1 MFRSL
6 SLSII
11 FHVGIFAI
19 TFFTLPFIVKKPI
32 DVPPIISI
40 DLIQISEKTA
50 LPFAPKAKEIID
62 KIKEEKEKERVVTK
76 QAPPKIVKK
85 EKQDAVPM
93 PDQIKK
99 KKPKQTDKQ
108 NPEEIKDEIRQSSE
122 FEKKELFDP
131 NKIAALIDKSK
142 EESATINKKESL
154 EITQDQ
160 DSTVSLDKGL
170 SITQEDAI
178 KAQIFKCWNI
188 PLGLPYN
195 EDLTVRI
202 RLKLNKD
209 GSILSSEV
217 LDHVRM
223 NKPGQG
229 FYKVLAESA
238 LRAVRLCNPL
248 KMPAT
253 GHDKW
258 KDLQLNFDAKEML
271 KG

>member
-1 MFRSL
+1 MYRSL
-6 SLSII
+6 SLSIV
-11 FHVGIFAI
+11 FHIGIFAI
-19 TFFTLPFIVKKPI
+19 TFFTLPFIAKKPI
-32 DVPPIISI
+32 DVPPVISI

-50 LPFAPKAKEIID
+50 LPFAPKAKEIIE
-62 KIKEEKEKERVVTK
+62 KIKDEKEKERVVTK

-93 PDQIKK
+93 PDQVKK
-99 KKPKQTDKQ
+99 KKPETTDKQ
-108 NPEEIKDEIRQSSE
+108 NPEEVKEEIRQSSE

-131 NKIAALIDKSK
+131 NKIAALIDKAK
-142 EESATINKKESL
+142 EDTADIQQRESL

-160 DSTVSLDKGL
+160 DPTVTLDKGL
-170 SITQEDAI
+170 TITQEDAV

-188 PLGLPYN
+188 PLGLPYE
-195 EDLTVRI
+195 EDLTVRV

-209 GSILSSEV
+209 GSILSSEI

-223 NKPGQG
+223 NRPGQG

>member
-1 MFRSL
+1 MFKSL
-6 SLSII
+6 SLSIL
-11 FHVGIFAI
+11 FHMSIFAI
-19 TFFTLPFIVKKPI
+19 TFFTLPFVMKKPI
-32 DVPPIISI
+32 DVPPIISV

-50 LPFAPKAKEIID
+50 LPFAPKAREIIE
-62 KIKEEKEKERVVTK
+62 KIKEEKQRIVTK
-76 QAPPKIVKK
+76 QAPPKIIKK
-85 EKQDAVPM
+85 EKQAAIPM
-93 PDQIKK
+93 PDQLKK
-99 KKPKQTDKQ
+99 KKPKETDKQ
-108 NPEEIKDEIRQSSE
+108 NPEEVKDEIRQSSE

-142 EESATINKKESL
+142 EETAEVQKKKSL
-154 EITQDQ
+154 EITQDE
-160 DSTVSLDKGL
+160 DSSVSLDKGL

-209 GSILSSEV
+209 GSILNSEI

-223 NKPGQG
+223 NRPGQS

-248 KMPAT
+248 KMPST

-258 KDLQLNFDAKEML
+258 KELQLNFDAKEML

>member
-1 MFRSL
+1 MYKSV
-6 SLSII
+6 SLSIL
-11 FHVGIFAI
+11 FHSIMIILTALS
-19 TFFTLPFIVKKPI
+19 LPFMTKKTI
-32 DVPPIISI
+32 MAPPVIAV
-40 DLIQISEKTA
+40 DLIQISEKTQ
-50 LPFAPKAKEIID
+50 LPFAPKAKEIIE
-62 KIKEEKEKERVVTK
+62 KIKEEKEKRVVTK
-76 QAPPKIVKK
+76 QAPPKITPKEKPKTVPLPKELKIEKK
-85 EKQDAVPM
+85 EED
-93 PDQIKK
+93 KK
-99 KKPKQTDKQ
+99 KQ
-108 NPEEIKDEIRQSSE
+108 NPEEVKELSRQSSE

-142 EESATINKKESL
+142 EESAEINKKESL

-217 LDHVRM
+217 LDHVR
-223 NKPGQG
+223 
-229 FYKVLAESA
+229 
-238 LRAVRLCNPL
+238 
-248 KMPAT
+248 
-253 GHDKW
+253 
-258 KDLQLNFDAKEML
+258 
-271 KG
+271 

>member
-6 SLSII
+6 SLSIL
-11 FHVGIFAI
+11 FHLSIFAI
-19 TFFTLPFIVKKPI
+19 TFFTLPFVVKKPI
-32 DVPPIISI
+32 DVPPIISV

-50 LPFAPKAKEIID
+50 LPFAPKAREIIE
-62 KIKEEKEKERVVTK
+62 KIKEEKQRVVTK

-93 PDQIKK
+93 PDQVKK
-99 KKPKQTDKQ
+99 KKPKETDKQ
-108 NPEEIKDEIRQSSE
+108 NPVEVKDEIRQSSE

-142 EESATINKKESL
+142 EETADIQQKKRL

-170 SITQEDAI
+170 TITQEDAI

-209 GSILSSEV
+209 GSILSSEI

-223 NKPGQG
+223 NRPGQG

>member
-1 MFRSL
+1 MYRSL
-6 SLSII
+6 SLSIL
-11 FHVGIFAI
+11 FHAGIFAL

-40 DLIQISEKTA
+40 DLIQISDKTA
-50 LPFAPKAKEIID
+50 LPFAPKAREIIE
-62 KIKEEKEKERVVTK
+62 KIKEEKERVVTK

-99 KKPKQTDKQ
+99 KKPKETDKQ
-108 NPEEIKDEIRQSSE
+108 NPEEVKDEIRQSSE

-142 EESATINKKESL
+142 EETADIQQKQSL
-154 EITQDQ
+154 DITQDQ

-170 SITQEDAI
+170 TITQEDAI

-188 PLGLPYN
+188 PLGLPYD
-195 EDLTVRI
+195 EDLTVRV

-209 GSILSSEV
+209 GSIMSSEI

-223 NKPGQG
+223 NRPGQG

>member
-6 SLSII
+6 SLSIL
-11 FHVGIFAI
+11 FHLSIFAI
-19 TFFTLPFIVKKPI
+19 TFFTLPFVMKKPI
-32 DVPPIISI
+32 DVPPIISV
-40 DLIQISEKTA
+40 DLIQISEKTV
-50 LPFAPKAKEIID
+50 LPFAPKAREIIE
-62 KIKEEKEKERVVTK
+62 KIKEEKQRVVTK

-85 EKQDAVPM
+85 EKQDAIPM

-99 KKPKQTDKQ
+99 KKPKETEKQ
-108 NPEEIKDEIRQSSE
+108 NPEEVKDEIRQSSE

-142 EESATINKKESL
+142 EETADIQQKKSL

-160 DSTVSLDKGL
+160 DSSVSLDKGL

-209 GSILSSEV
+209 GSILSSEI
-217 LDHVRM
+217 LDHIRM
-223 NKPGQG
+223 NRPGQG